1 MPKTATLDVLMLVT
15 LALATT
21 GEAVFGLPGIVGGFA
36 VGFGLMELV
45 VGHGL
50 TGVRRGI
57 LAGLAV
63 TFGLGTLLLI

>member
-1 MPKTATLDVLMLVT
+1 MPTARTLDVLMVLT
-15 LALATT
+15 LALATL

-36 VGFGLMELV
+36 IGFGAMELV

-50 TGVRRGI
+50 TGVRRGL
-57 LAGLAV
+57 LAALMV